1 MRIFLFSLL
10 FVAVKSYAQSDLQ
23 GVWRGTSL
31 CQIKSSP
38 CHDEQVVYHVSKKA
52 GIDSFEVV
60 ANKMVDGKEE
70 YMGTLIFFLDAKGQ
84 FVSADDARGG
94 RWEFQRV
101 GNKLSGRLIYKGQ
114 LYRLI
119 EVKKDE

>member
-1 MRIFLFSLL
+1 MRIFLFLLL
-10 FVAVKSYAQSDLQ
+10 FVAGKSYAQSDLP

-38 CHDEQVVYHVSKKA
+38 CHDEQVVYHISKKA
-52 GIDSFEVV
+52 GVDSFEVV

-70 YMGTLIFFLDAKGQ
+70 NMGTLIFFLDAKGQ
-84 FVSADDARGG
+84 FVSVDEARGG
-94 RWEFQRV
+94 RWEFQRI

-119 EVKKDE
+119 DVTKDE